1 MHTDLDRIESDEI
14 SLNFYINNNN
24 KYMYNNFDIYSTN
37 KIFFSMSHR
46 APEPMVIFLVRN
58 LEK

>member
-1 MHTDLDRIESDEI
+1 MHTNLDRNESDEI
-14 SLNFYINNNN
+14 SLNFYIDTNN
-24 KYMYNNFDIYSTN
+24 KYMYNNFYIYSID